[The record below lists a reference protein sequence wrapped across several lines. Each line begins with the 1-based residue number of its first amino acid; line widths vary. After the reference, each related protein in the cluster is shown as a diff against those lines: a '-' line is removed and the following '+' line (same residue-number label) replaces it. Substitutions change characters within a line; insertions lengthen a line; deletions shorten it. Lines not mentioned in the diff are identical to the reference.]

1 LNGFFF
7 AIFSSKSQTDIN
19 GWTVN
24 LGATRR
30 TASPFFVR
38 KRKVSRLLKHPGFNP
53 SANMYS
59 SDIALILL
67 EESVDFDEF
76 LRPICLP
83 ESSLIR
89 ILPGIQS
96 LELIEITLE
105 LMNNS

>member
-1 LNGFFF
+1 
-7 AIFSSKSQTDIN
+7 
-19 GWTVN
+19 
-24 LGATRR
+24 
-30 TASPFFVR
+30 
-38 KRKVSRLLKHPGFNP
+38 
-53 SANMYS
+53 MYS